1 MGTGVH
7 EFFYLPIEGIVK
19 GPLEGGKGLVMGTQ
33 SLVKNTVQG
42 TFGSASKV
50 LSSMSKGLLM
60 ITNDGEFINKREET
74 NTQERPKNVLE
85 GVGFGMK
92 SALGG
97 IAAGVTGVVVKP
109 IEGAK
114 SGGIKGFFKG
124 SYKGVS
130 GLVVKP
136 ISGALDFF
144 SKTSEGIKN
153 TAGP

>member
-1 MGTGVH
+1 MK

-19 GPLEGGKGLVMGTQ
+19 GPLEGGKGLLMGTH

-60 ITNDGEFINKREET
+60 ITNDGEFINKREEA

-85 GVGFGMK
+85 GVGYGLK
-92 SALGG
+92 STLTGL
-97 IAAGVTGVVVKP
+97 AAGVSGVVTKP
-109 IEGAK
+109 IQGAK
-114 SGGIKGFFKG
+114 TGGIKGFFKG

-136 ISGALDFF
+136 ISGALDLL

-153 TAGP
+153 NAGP